1 MTTNRDQPIPLV
13 RGIGNDIIEISR
25 IRQALEKHGEHFTH
39 KLFTDSEQNYCYEQN
54 DPAIRFAGRFAAK
67 EAIAKALGTG
77 FGHQLSWLDIEIS
90 NNELGKPHVTL
101 CPSLLQYFN
110 NPRILLS
117 ISHCQEYAN
126 AVALWLG

>member
-39 KLFTDSEQNYCYEQN
+39 KLFTDPEQNYCYGQN

-77 FGHQLSWLDIEIS
+77 FGHQLSWLDIEI
-90 NNELGKPHVTL
+90 NNNDLGKPQVTL
-101 CPSLLQYFN
+101 CPSLLQYYN

-117 ISHCQEYAN
+117 ISHCQEYAS